1 MVITL
6 VPKNLTKEG
15 SVFQYFSPA
24 QECNV
29 CNLKNVCHNLKP
41 GSYYKT
47 VKFRNKEHKCF
58 IHEGDKVYTVEVIEE
73 ERRIMLPKKI
83 AKEGAKVTYK
93 KPECDDFECQFAGIC
108 ILSYTKDKSKF
119 TVNTLLVNKCPRGYD
134 LVEAKIE

>member
-6 VPKNLTKEG
+6 VPKNLTKVG
-15 SVFQYFSPA
+15 SAFQYFSPA

-41 GSYYKT
+41 GSYYRI
-47 VKFRNKEHKCF
+47 VKFREKEHKCF
-58 IHEGDKVYTVEVIEE
+58 IHEGDKVYTVEVEE
-73 ERRIMLPKKI
+73 LERSIMIPKKI

-93 KPECDDFECQFAGIC
+93 RPECDDYECDFANIC

-119 TVNTLLVNKCPRGYD
+119 TVNSILENKCPRGYD